1 MIGSGVSPESVI
13 VLFSR
18 SKTALILVGMSLF
31 FCVKKTKEMKKI
43 SIFFLKLERFK
54 TISILISYIYIYIY
68 EINASQ
74 NKKENFSCKKA
85 KIGKKD
91 KES

>member
-43 SIFFLKLERFK
+43 SIFF
-54 TISILISYIYIYIY
+54 
-68 EINASQ
+68 
-74 NKKENFSCKKA
+74 
-85 KIGKKD
+85 
-91 KES
+91 